1 MISPKFNRKQTTK
14 TSMQGEM
21 VKGITVLRYKLPYF
35 RKVNEQKTKQNTHKR
50 KCNTSFLKNKNLKK
64 KHLFRLLCKKQEK
77 DI

>member
-35 RKVNEQKTKQNTHKR
+35 RKVNEQKTKQN
-50 KCNTSFLKNKNLKK
+50 KNLKK